1 MATYEQALCITYC
14 QMPGSHI
21 MHQILHHRVPIGEDG
36 GAKVDQLARK
46 IAGTAFIRTVVDLV
60 GPCPFQQGYDGF
72 GVRHTPSHGFQII
85 VYGAS
90 ALRCFPSGA
99 MN

>member
-1 MATYEQALCITYC
+1 MS
-14 QMPGSHI
+14 GSHFI
-21 MHQILHHRVPIGEDG
+21 YQVLHHRIPVWEYWGTE
-36 GAKVDQLARK
+36 VNQLAGE
-46 IAGTAFIRTVVDLV
+46 IACAAFVGTVVDLV